1 RVRARRL
8 RVARSSLLLGLV
20 RTAARLAADGRL
32 AVMLRSRLTA
42 GRCLARPRS
51 RPTVALRS
59 RWAVVLGPGLASRGW
74 RTGARPCARSGT
86 ALSPGARSG
95 IRLPGP
101 RPGLGRFELCVLSG
115 VRRQSSGDAFAGRAV
130 DAGTVDPF
138 AAALRR
144 PSRPAEVR
152 SLHRAL

>member
-1 RVRARRL
+1 GRVRASSRGTPPRHSPTSVSATVEGSLPVPQIAPARVLRVRARRL

-74 RTGARPCARSGT
+74 LTGARPCARSGT

-101 RPGLGRFELCVLSG
+101 RPGLGRFEL
-115 VRRQSSGDAFAGRAV
+115 
-130 DAGTVDPF
+130 
-138 AAALRR
+138 
-144 PSRPAEVR
+144 
-152 SLHRAL
+152 

>member
-8 RVARSSLLLGLV
+8 RVVRSSLLLGLV
-20 RTAARLAADGRL
+20 RTAARLVRTTARLTADGRL

-51 RPTVALRS
+51 RPTVALGS

-74 RTGARPCARSGT
+74 LTGARPCARSGT

-101 RPGLGRFELCVLSG
+101 RPGLGRFGLRVLTG
-115 VRRQSSGDAFAGRAV
+115 LRRQSSGEG
-130 DAGTVDPF
+130 
-138 AAALRR
+138 L
-144 PSRPAEVR
+144 S
-152 SLHRAL
+152 

>member
-1 RVRARRL
+1 PQIAPARVLRVRARRL

-59 RWAVVLGPGLASRGW
+59 RWAVVLGPGLASRVAD
-74 RTGARPCARSGT
+74 RRP
-86 ALSPGARSG
+86 
-95 IRLPGP
+95 
-101 RPGLGRFELCVLSG
+101 
-115 VRRQSSGDAFAGRAV
+115 
-130 DAGTVDPF
+130 
-138 AAALRR
+138 ALRPIR
-144 PSRPAEVR
+144 HCPVPRGPVRHSPA
-152 SLHRAL
+152 RAPA